1 MSFFSNFLNN
11 SGVIESDKLAE
22 EYNRI
27 LMNSEEIEVG
37 FKLKE
42 DTFIFT
48 NKRLILV
55 EVKKG
60 EVNGIE
66 YFSLPYFQISSFS
79 VDSKKSFDSKAI
91 LKIWLNGQS
100 DPKLEKEFS
109 KSVDV
114 YEVQKILAGH
124 VLK

>member
-55 EVKKG
+55 EVKKEKSMG
-60 EVNGIE
+60 LNI
-66 YFSLPYFQISSFS
+66 SLYHIFKFPVLVWIP
-79 VDSKKSFDSKAI
+79 KSLLIRK
-91 LKIWLNGQS
+91 Q
-100 DPKLEKEFS
+100 
-109 KSVDV
+109 
-114 YEVQKILAGH
+114 Y
-124 VLK
+124 